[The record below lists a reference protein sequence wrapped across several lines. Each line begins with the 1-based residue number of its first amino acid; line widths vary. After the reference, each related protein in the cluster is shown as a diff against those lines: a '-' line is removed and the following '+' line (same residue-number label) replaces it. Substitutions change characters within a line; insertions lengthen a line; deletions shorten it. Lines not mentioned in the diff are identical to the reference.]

1 MAERPLVTVVDPL
14 TWSHG
19 WSYAV
24 EDEILSA
31 ADIDLIIPSDEAE
44 RDRLI
49 AVADVVISSSLITI
63 DDSWIARMER
73 CRAILCYSAGMDAVD
88 TKAAAAA
95 GILVGNV
102 NASTDDVADHT
113 MMLLLA
119 AERQLGAMMAATA
132 TGQWDLTAIPEVL
145 TIRRLR
151 GQVLGIVGTGLI
163 GRATAVR
170 ARAFGF
176 RTIGTR
182 RRLSEAVDP
191 DLPIVSLDELCRTS
205 DAIAVCASLS
215 DESRQLI
222 GRHEFALMKPGTI
235 FVNAARGGLVDE
247 EALADALDSGQ
258 VGVAALDVRDPE
270 PPVVVNDRLG
280 GRTDVISTPHMA
292 AASDGS
298 RADLHRLAA
307 ENVIA
312 MLASINRRR

>member
-1 MAERPLVTVVDPL
+1 MVKRPLVTVVDPL

-19 WSYAV
+19 WSYAA

-31 ADIDLIIPSDEAE
+31 AGIDLRIPSDEAD

-49 AVADVVISSSLITI
+49 AIADGVISSSLITI
-63 DDSWIARMER
+63 DESWIARMER
-73 CRAILCYSAGMDAVD
+73 CRVILCYSAGMDAVD
-88 TKAAAAA
+88 AEAAAAA
-95 GILVGNV
+95 GILIGNV

-119 AERQLGAMMAATA
+119 AQRRLGAMMEATA
-132 TGQWDLTAIPEVL
+132 AGQWDLTAIPEL
-145 TIRRLR
+145 GSIRRLR

-182 RRLSEAVDP
+182 RRLDEDVDSE
-191 DLPIVSLDELCRTS
+191 LPIVSLDELCRTS

-215 DESRQLI
+215 DESRQMI
-222 GRHEFALMKPGTI
+222 GRRQFELMKPGMI

-247 EALADALDSGQ
+247 AALIEALDSGR
-258 VGVAALDVRDPE
+258 VAVAGLDVRDPE
-270 PPVVVNDRLG
+270 PPVTVNDRLAS
-280 GRTDVISTPHMA
+280 RTDVISTPHMA
-292 AASDGS
+292 AASEGS

-307 ENVIA
+307 ENIIA
-312 MLASINRRR
+312 MLATTDGRS